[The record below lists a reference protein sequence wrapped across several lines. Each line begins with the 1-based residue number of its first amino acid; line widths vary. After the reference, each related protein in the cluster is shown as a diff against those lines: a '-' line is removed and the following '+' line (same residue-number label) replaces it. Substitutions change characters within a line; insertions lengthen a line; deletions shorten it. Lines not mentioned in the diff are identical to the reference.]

1 MALVL
6 RWLDEHTPAAPLAA
20 ARTLMRE
27 YADMPHTVGRWHTA
41 DADIAALPHP
51 FVAPAGALLVAHD
64 GDTPA
69 GCGGLLAFADDAV
82 EMKRVYVRD
91 AYRGRGY
98 GERICRALIDR
109 AAAMGYGRLLLDT
122 APELHA
128 ARSLYTRLG
137 FTPIPHYRDG
147 LLDDTLCY
155 SRDLRE
161 RHVDACDETPHLGER

>member
-1 MALVL
+1 MTLVL
-6 RWLDEHTPAAPLAA
+6 RWLDEYPPAALLAA

-51 FVAPAGALLVAHD
+51 FVAPSGAFLAAYD

-69 GCGGLLAFADDAV
+69 GCGALLHFDADAV
-82 EMKRVYVRD
+82 ELKRVYVRNV
-91 AYRGRGY
+91 YRGRGY
-98 GERICRALIDR
+98 GERICCTLIDR
-109 AAAMGYGRLLLDT
+109 ATVMGYRRLLLDT
-122 APELHA
+122 APELRA

-137 FTPIPHYRDG
+137 FVPVPHYRDG

-155 SRDLRE
+155 SRNLR
-161 RHVDACDETPHLGER
+161 T